1 MEETMQVYVVKSLAF
16 RHINFIRIES
26 HFFIFENLKMFNAF

>member
-1 MEETMQVYVVKSLAF
+1 MEETMQVYLVKSLAF

-26 HFFIFENLKMFNAF
+26 HFLKKNLKMFNAF